1 MDPTILRRANDNGS
15 LSDDGGKTETQN
27 HLIVRQPD
35 RSNGQTAGMPRLL
48 TSKPGASP
56 ACPPGAERAAPGI
69 KIEKLIKFIDNEAF
83 LAQSSMLRFGRKRF
97 HGHYP

>member
-27 HLIVRQPD
+27 HLIMQRAD
-35 RSNGQTAGMPRLL
+35 RSNGQTTGMLWSL
-48 TSKPGASP
+48 TRNPGASP
-56 ACPPGAERAAPGI
+56 ACPPGGRKGCAGD
-69 KIEKLIKFIDNEAF
+69 KNEKLIKFIDNEAF